1 MENKYYTPSIDEFY
15 EGFEYQ
21 EEIPSLHINLNMGE
35 QAPGDLVWRDF
46 KFSRTS
52 HFIYNNKEDEFTCSL
67 DQDIKDGTVRV
78 KYLDKADIES
88 LGFGYTDEFLDS
100 CIFYRETYRLIFDPE
115 NQGVVIDDGEDY
127 ENTPYQYFSG
137 TIKNKSELKVLL
149 KQLGIYGDS
158 N

>member
-1 MENKYYTPSIDEFY
+1 MEDKYYTPTIEEFHV
-15 EGFEYQ
+15 GFEYEYLNVDEGFDDEWRNTRCQ
-21 EEIPSLHINLNMGE
+21 PTDLSSLYMHITRFKKKGIFHALTSGEI
-35 QAPGDLVWRDF
+35 
-46 KFSRTS
+46 
-52 HFIYNNKEDEFTCSL
+52 
-67 DQDIKDGTVRV
+67 RV